1 MEIKMRSCFVGML
14 ATLSTIALVA
24 PAQAQNSAIDG
35 TLANSHSTTRQ
46 KQQRPQTRQ
55 QSPTRS
61 TASTTRPR
69 QLAAPSVSDAVA
81 TQPTRSRDNPRETS
95 PLDPVALDQNLR
107 LGLETSS
114 RVNTYQFEDG
124 RRIPGLENTTRNEPS
139 YFGLSVSVPTR
150 GNILLPPL
158 LPRPE

>member
-1 MEIKMRSCFVGML
+1 MRSCLVGML
-14 ATLSTIALVA
+14 ATLAAVALIA

-35 TLANSHSTTRQ
+35 TLANSNNTAQQ
-46 KQQRPQTRQ
+46 KQQKPQTRQ
-55 QSPTRS
+55 PSPARS

-69 QLAAPSVSDAVA
+69 QVAAPSLSDAVA
-81 TQPTRSRDNPRETS
+81 AQPRRSRDNPREIS
-95 PLDPVALDQNLR
+95 PLDSVALDQNLK

-114 RVNTYQFEDG
+114 KVNTYQFEDG

-139 YFGLSVSVPTR
+139 YFGLSVSTR

>member
-1 MEIKMRSCFVGML
+1 MEIKMRSCLVGMM
-14 ATLSTIALVA
+14 ATLAALALIA
-24 PAQAQNSAIDG
+24 PAQAQNSAIDA
-35 TLANSHSTTRQ
+35 TLANSHSTARQ
-46 KQQRPQTRQ
+46 KQQTPQTRQ

-69 QLAAPSVSDAVA
+69 QAPAPSVSDAVA
-81 TQPTRSRDNPRETS
+81 TQSTRSRDNPREAS
-95 PLDPVALDQNLR
+95 PLDPVKLDQNLR

-114 RVNTYQFEDG
+114 KVNTYQFEDG

-139 YFGLSVSVPTR
+139 YFGLSVSTR
-150 GNILLPPL
+150 GGILLPPL